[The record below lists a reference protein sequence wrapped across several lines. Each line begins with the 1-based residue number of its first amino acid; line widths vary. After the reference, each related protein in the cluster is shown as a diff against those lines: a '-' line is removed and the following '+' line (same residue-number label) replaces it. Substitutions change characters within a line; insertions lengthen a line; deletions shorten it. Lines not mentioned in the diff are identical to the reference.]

1 MRRYISYDTDTVTDT
16 ETDADEDK
24 GTETG
29 TDRGTETD
37 TFTENTYK
45 DTETDTDTD
54 RHTNTYTE
62 IDTLSTICQKV
73 SYVLTIITVPS
84 HSLTYC
90 ACPSCTY
97 VCLPVRPSVCTP
109 GAQARVKM
117 AQNKQTVKTITDP
130 KLLFQMDAAH

>member
-1 MRRYISYDTDTVTDT
+1 MRWQLHMRRYISYHTDTVTDT

-29 TDRGTETD
+29 TDRGTDAETYTDNDTYTD
-37 TFTENTYK
+37 TDSN
-45 DTETDTDTD
+45 TETDSN
-54 RHTNTYTE
+54 RHTYTE

-97 VCLPVRPSVCTP
+97 ICLSACPS
-109 GAQARVKM
+109 ARRGRKRVLKWLKT
-117 AQNKQTVKTITDP
+117 NKRSKR
-130 KLLFQMDAAH
+130 